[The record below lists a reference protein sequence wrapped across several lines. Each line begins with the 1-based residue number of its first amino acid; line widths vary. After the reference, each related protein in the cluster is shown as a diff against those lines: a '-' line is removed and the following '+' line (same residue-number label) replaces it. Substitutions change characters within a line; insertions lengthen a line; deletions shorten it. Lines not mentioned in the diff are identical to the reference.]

1 MRKLILLFAVIL
13 MTGCITY
20 YESGEW
26 ETRLKYKD
34 AELVYKNGLA
44 YHYGKPFTGVAYTE
58 QENGRLKEEF
68 KFKDGKKDGV
78 WEWYN
83 FDGRLLKKEFWK
95 NGELTKT
102 MEF

>member
-20 YESGEW
+20 YENGEQG
-26 ETRLKYKD
+26 TKLIYKD
-34 AELVYKNGLA
+34 VELVYKNGLA
-44 YHYGKPFTGVAYTE
+44 YLYDKPFTGVINTE
-58 QENGRLKEEF
+58 HENGRLKEEI

-83 FDGRLLKKEFWK
+83 SDGRLLKKEFWK

-102 MEF
+102 VEF